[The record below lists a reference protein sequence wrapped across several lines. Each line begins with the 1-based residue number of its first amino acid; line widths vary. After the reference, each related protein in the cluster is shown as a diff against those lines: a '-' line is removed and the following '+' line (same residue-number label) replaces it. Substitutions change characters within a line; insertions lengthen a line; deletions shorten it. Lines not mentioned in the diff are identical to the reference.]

1 MFGAAVYFALQ
12 RELRAVRDLDR
23 ALADISEIRS
33 QLARGRGEQFRG
45 YGAATLG
52 ATGAFAAIGALVQAH
67 WLADAVQKPLAYV
80 ALWSAT
86 AAISVAVIAVETV
99 ARTRRAHAGMAQEM
113 LLNAVEQFLPA
124 GIAGILLTAVLVRFA
139 PEALWMLP
147 GLWQVVFALGVFAS
161 CRFLPRPMLLVGGW
175 YLATALASL
184 VLARGP
190 QALSPWAMGA
200 PFAVGQLTVAA
211 ILQAT
216 SRKG

>member
-1 MFGAAVYFALQ
+1 M
-12 RELRAVRDLDR
+12 RDLDR

-52 ATGAFAAIGALVQAH
+52 ATGAFAAIGALVQAR
-67 WLADAVQKPLAYV
+67 WLADAVHKPLAYV
-80 ALWSAT
+80 ALWSAA

-175 YLATALASL
+175 YLATAMASL

-190 QALSPWAMGA
+190 DALSPWAMGA

-211 ILQAT
+211 ILQLT
-216 SRKG
+216 SRKT

>member
-1 MFGAAVYFALQ
+1 M
-12 RELRAVRDLDR
+12 RDLDR

-67 WLADAVQKPLAYV
+67 WLGDAVHKPLAYV

-184 VLARGP
+184 VLAREP
-190 QALSPWAMGA
+190 DALSPWAMGA

-211 ILQAT
+211 ILQLT
-216 SRKG
+216 SRKP

>member
-1 MFGAAVYFALQ
+1 M
-12 RELRAVRDLDR
+12 RDLDR

-52 ATGAFAAIGALVQAH
+52 ATGAFAAIGALVQAR
-67 WLADAVQKPLAYV
+67 WLADAVHKPLAYV
-80 ALWSAT
+80 ALWSAA

-190 QALSPWAMGA
+190 DALSPWAMGA

-211 ILQAT
+211 ILQLT
-216 SRKG
+216 SRKT